1 MLKAA
6 LSGGYVNFGV
16 LRLYGD
22 DALDNAI
29 RIFVKLLESIEQRD
43 IMVTE
48 YICFIISK
56 KTCYQN
62 ISRLLCICAVI
73 ISL

>member
-29 RIFVKLLESIEQRD
+29 QIFVKLLESIEQRD
-43 IMVTE
+43 LMVRR
-48 YICFIISK
+48 F
-56 KTCYQN
+56 
-62 ISRLLCICAVI
+62 
-73 ISL
+73 

>member
-29 RIFVKLLESIEQRD
+29 GIFVKLLESVQQRD
-43 IMVTE
+43 IMVSVFSW
-48 YICFIISK
+48 ICFSWM
-56 KTCYQN
+56 Y
-62 ISRLLCICAVI
+62 L
-73 ISL
+73 